1 MINRL
6 SCGDLQRCRV
16 EPSVPLFG
24 DSCPGTGKYLEVHFK
39 CLEVVEV
46 EERWEPRFTDTQI
59 RQLWDPG
66 HKFISQE
73 IVRASLNNNSIP
85 AFFKD
90 ALNEETEYHDNGKA
104 NDGDDISQELTD
116 HSPGVKRIYS
126 TAANESVTNKAD
138 IVVVTKKAAIVG
150 VTDKASIETVTDKAS
165 VETVTDKAAIEQKP
179 VKSEEEFFSRRM
191 TVIILIVLS
200 CVALCLILL
209 SYCSIKINKVKK
221 SAYFMHE

>member
-1 MINRL
+1 MTNRL

-104 NDGDDISQELTD
+104 NDGDDISQKLTD

-126 TAANESVTNKAD
+126 TAANESVTNKAAN
-138 IVVVTKKAAIVG
+138 VGVTKKAAIVG
-150 VTDKASIETVTDKAS
+150 VTDKASI
-165 VETVTDKAAIEQKP
+165 ETVTDKAAIEQKP

-200 CVALCLILL
+200 CVALSLIIL

>member
-1 MINRL
+1 MTNRL

-126 TAANESVTNKAD
+126 TAANESVTNKA
-138 IVVVTKKAAIVG
+138 AIVG
-150 VTDKASIETVTDKAS
+150 VTDKASI
-165 VETVTDKAAIEQKP
+165 ETVTDKAAIEQKP

>member
-1 MINRL
+1 MTNRL

-116 HSPGVKRIYS
+116 HSPGVKRIPG
-126 TAANESVTNKAD
+126 TAANESVTN
-138 IVVVTKKAAIVG
+138 KAAIVG
-150 VTDKASIETVTDKAS
+150 VTDKASI
-165 VETVTDKAAIEQKP
+165 ETVTDKAAIEQKP

-221 SAYFMHE
+221 SAYFMHEWMW